1 MYIPFKLTFRCWSV
15 YNKLLVSFK
24 VNVCKS
30 LTADLQTSHLV
41 LSVPKAEVANS
52 TYC

>member
-1 MYIPFKLTFRCWSV
+1 MILGILVDAHWFHDLINVRC
-15 YNKLLVSFK
+15 
-24 VNVCKS
+24 S

-52 TYC
+52 T